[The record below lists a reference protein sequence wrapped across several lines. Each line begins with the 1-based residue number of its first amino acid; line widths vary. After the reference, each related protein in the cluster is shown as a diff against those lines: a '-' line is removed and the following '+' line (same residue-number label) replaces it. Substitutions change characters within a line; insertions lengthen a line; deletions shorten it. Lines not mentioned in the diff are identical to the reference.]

1 MAGMSHERL
10 VRVEHA
16 AVVIGTVLVAALGSL
31 WFVTT
36 DAQAAGNAGGSA
48 ANAVAGARDS
58 AAPSVFS
65 AAEVEAPDSDDP
77 KATDS
82 AHASTAA
89 DSAHASNSDDGAAPA
104 APIAVAVAPAERIA
118 PQALTTLA
126 EPAGP
131 QAFSEVAPPVEPAA
145 GPNSEAPA
153 GPPAD
158 LSHTPSGWYTPVA
171 KYYFSARFGVA
182 GSWASGHH
190 TGLDFVTKEGTPIRA
205 ATDGVVVAAGWAG
218 AYGQLLQIR
227 IAPKTEI
234 WMAHLDKFLVKK
246 GDVVK
251 AGQVV
256 GKVGMTGNTTGP
268 HCHFEVRVKDKPKN
282 PELYFWPAG
291 NSVTNIGP
299 HPK

>member
-1 MAGMSHERL
+1 MAGMSHAGI

-16 AVVIGTVLVAALGSL
+16 ALAIGTVLVAALIPL
-31 WFVTT
+31 WFITS
-36 DAQAAGNAGGSA
+36 DAQAAGSASGSA

-58 AAPSVFS
+58 AAPSAFEAAGVELSGGEDAS
-65 AAEVEAPDSDDP
+65 AGGSRAAAN
-77 KATDS
+77 ATD
-82 AHASTAA
+82 T
-89 DSAHASNSDDGAAPA
+89 GRAAPA
-104 APIAVAVAPAERIA
+104 TPAPIAVAVAPAERIA
-118 PQALTTLA
+118 PRALSKLA
-126 EPAGP
+126 EPVGP
-131 QAFSEVAPPVEPAA
+131 EAFSEVAPSVEAA
-145 GPNSEAPA
+145 PSTPTAQAPA
-153 GPPAD
+153 EPPVD

-171 KYYFSARFGVA
+171 RYYFSARFGVS
-182 GSWASGHH
+182 GPWSSGHH

-205 ATDGVVVAAGWAG
+205 ATDGVVVAAASAG

-227 IAPKTEI
+227 IAPTTEI

-282 PELYFWPAG
+282 PEPYFWPDG
-291 NSVTNIGP
+291 KSVTKIGP
-299 HPK
+299 RPE